1 MFCFS
6 RHAENLVQIDNGVK
20 VSTDPSSWKCQK
32 CDIREGLWLNLSDG
46 SIHCGRKYFD
56 GTGGNNHA
64 EEHYKETQY
73 PLVVKL
79 GTINSQGADVY
90 SYAEDNM
97 VDDPKLV
104 QHLAHFGIHVAMM
117 LKTEKSM
124 LEMEIDLNQRYD
136 EWRIIQEDGCN
147 LKNIYGP
154 GFTGMANL
162 GNSCYLN
169 SIMQVLFSIPDF
181 ILDFYRQSKYQLFF
195 EANHLDPMNDLK
207 TQLMKLSSGLLSGEY
222 SKQSRISPS
231 EQQGIKPT
239 MFKNLIGRNHAE
251 FSSKRQQDAQ
261 EFLLHIIDAIERMPR
276 LVNTTNLPTDCFK
289 FEVEERMQCE
299 ASKMVKYKY
308 RSDFLL
314 SLPIQEVPIQ
324 NKEQY
329 EEFLQTK
336 AAVEA
341 AGGKMW
347 VPFLMCFFEQ
357 LLTQFFICSDNDQVV
372 RPIVKMTDCLSA
384 FAAEVPISDFYSSA
398 IKGKTVANQ

>member
-1 MFCFS
+1 M
-6 RHAENLVQIDNGVK
+6 
-20 VSTDPSSWKCQK
+20 STDPSSWKCQK
-32 CDIREGLWLNLSDG
+32 CDIREGLWLNLTDG

-64 EEHYKETQY
+64 EEYYKETKY

-79 GTINSQGADVY
+79 GTITSQGADVY
-90 SYAEDNM
+90 SYDEDSM
-97 VDDPKLV
+97 VDDPRLV

-136 EWRIIQEDGCN
+136 EWRIIQEDGSH
-147 LKNIYGP
+147 LKQIFGA

-181 ILDFYRQSKYQLFF
+181 ISSYYRPLKSQQFL
-195 EANHLDPMNDLK
+195 EANHNDPINDLR
-207 TQLMKLSSGLLSGEY
+207 TQIVKLSCGLLSGEY
-222 SKQSRISPS
+222 STQSRISPS
-231 EQQGIKPT
+231 EQLGIKPSS
-239 MFKNLIGRNHAE
+239 FKNLIGRNHPE
-251 FSSKRQQDAQ
+251 FNTKRQQDAQ
-261 EFLLHIIDAIERMPR
+261 EFLLHVIDVIERLHTGPGQEPP
-276 LVNTTNLPTDCFK
+276 TNCFK

-299 ASKMVKYKY
+299 TSRMVKYKR

-324 NKEQY
+324 NQQQY
-329 EEFLQTK
+329 DEFLQTK

-341 AGGKMW
+341 AGGKM
-347 VPFLMCFFEQ
+347 
-357 LLTQFFICSDNDQVV
+357 
-372 RPIVKMTDCLSA
+372 
-384 FAAEVPISDFYSSA
+384 
-398 IKGKTVANQ
+398 